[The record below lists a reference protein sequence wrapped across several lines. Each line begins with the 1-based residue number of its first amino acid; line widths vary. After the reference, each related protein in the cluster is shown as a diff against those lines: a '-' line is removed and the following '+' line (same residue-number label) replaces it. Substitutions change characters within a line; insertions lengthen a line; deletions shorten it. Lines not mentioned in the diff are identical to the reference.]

1 MALLFVGGVMNLLWI
16 AALTLL
22 VAMEKL
28 APKGEILAKALG
40 AAHDRR
46 RRRALDLAGVV
57 AADRRAAALRIRRSR
72 PEEHELGARVS
83 ARAKR

>member
-1 MALLFVGGVMNLLWI
+1 MALLFVGGAMNLMWI

-40 AAHDRR
+40 AIMIC
-46 RRRALDLAGVV
+46 AG
-57 AADRRAAALRIRRSR
+57 AARLIWQAS
-72 PEEHELGARVS
+72 
-83 ARAKR
+83 